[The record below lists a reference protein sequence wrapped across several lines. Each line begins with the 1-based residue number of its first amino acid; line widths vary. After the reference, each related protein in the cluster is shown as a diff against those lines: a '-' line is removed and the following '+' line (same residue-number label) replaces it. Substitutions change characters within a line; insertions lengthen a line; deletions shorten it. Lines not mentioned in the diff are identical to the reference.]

1 MQNPSHKPAT
11 QIEPSLLIGPIT
23 QLLPMAGLPLKGP
36 LEDKDLAPLLRQG
49 IVIGGSDLLEIADYN
64 SLYLQH
70 KQAIENKQVQHIHLS
85 HPMVAL
91 PGFIDAHTHICYAG
105 DRAADYALRNSGA
118 SYLDIAKEG
127 GGIWSSIGSTRAASQ
142 EELVQNTLKNAQRHL
157 SQGVTTIEVK
167 SGYAGSVSEELK
179 MLRAIQK
186 ANEESPADLISCCL
200 AAHIFP
206 KDYPGSPVNYLNEIV
221 QDLFPILVQENLT
234 HRVDAF
240 IEQTAFTPSVIGPYL
255 EAAKAHGFDLCI
267 HADQFSTA
275 GSQVAIQYGALSADH
290 LEASTQKEIQALA
303 ASNTL
308 AMALPGASLGLGM
321 GFAPARALLDAG
333 AGLVIASD
341 WNPGSAPMGHL
352 LCQAALLGAAE
363 KLSHAEVLAG
373 ISYRA
378 AAALALT
385 DRGVLSTGKMA
396 DILLFPTA
404 HYRNILYQQGMMGPS
419 MIFKSGQLVYKK

>member
-1 MQNPSHKPAT
+1 MQNPSQNHPI
-11 QIEPSLLIGPIT
+11 QIAPSLLIGPIT
-23 QLLPMAGLPLKGP
+23 QLLPMTGLPLKGP
-36 LEDKDLAPLLRQG
+36 LKDKDLRLLSQQG
-49 IVIGGSDLLEIADYN
+49 IVISGSDILEIADYN
-64 SLYLQH
+64 SLYLRH
-70 KQAIENKQVQHIHLS
+70 KKAIENKQIQHIELDR
-85 HPMVAL
+85 PMVAL

-118 SYLDIAKEG
+118 SYLEIAKEG
-127 GGIWSSIGSTRAASQ
+127 GGIWNSIGSCRAASQ
-142 EELVQNTLKNAQRHL
+142 EELAQNTLKNAQRHL

-186 ANEESPADLISCCL
+186 ANKQSQADLISCCL

-206 KDYPGSPVNYLNEIV
+206 KDYPGSPSNYLSEIIK
-221 QDLFPILVQENLT
+221 DLFPVLVQENLT
-234 HRVDAF
+234 QRVDAF

-255 EAAKAHGFDLCI
+255 EAAKAQGFELCI

-275 GSQVAIQYGALSADH
+275 GSEVAIQYGALSADH

-321 GFAPARALLDAG
+321 GYAPARELLDAG

-352 LCQAALLGAAE
+352 LLQAALLGAAE

-385 DRGVLSTGKMA
+385 DRGVLSVGKMA
-396 DILLFPTA
+396 DLLLFPAT
-404 HYRNILYQQGMMGPS
+404 HYRDILYQQGMMGPA
-419 MIFKSGQLVYKK
+419 MVFKSGQLAFKS

>member
-1 MQNPSHKPAT
+1 MQNPSQNNPT
-11 QIEPSLLIGPIT
+11 QREPSLLIGPIA
-23 QLLPMAGLPLKGP
+23 QLLPMTGLPLKGA
-36 LEDKDLAPLLRQG
+36 LKDEDLPLLSHQG
-49 IVIGGSDLLEIADYN
+49 LVIGGTDIIEIADYN
-64 SLYLQH
+64 SLYLRH
-70 KQAIENKQVQHIHLS
+70 KQAIKTKQIEHIQLER
-85 HPMVAL
+85 PMVAL

-118 SYLDIAKEG
+118 SYLDIAKAG
-127 GGIWSSIGSTRAASQ
+127 GGIWNSIGSTRAASQ
-142 EELVQNTLKNAQRHL
+142 EELTENTLKNAQRHL

-179 MLRAIQK
+179 MLRAIKK
-186 ANEESPADLISCCL
+186 ANDQSPADLISCCL

-206 KDYPGSPVNYLNEIV
+206 ADYPGSPSDYLREMV
-221 QDLFPILVQENLT
+221 QALFPVLVQENLT
-234 HRVDAF
+234 QRVDAF

-255 EAAKAHGFDLCI
+255 EAAKAQGFDLCI

-275 GSQVAIQYGALSADH
+275 GSEVAIQYGALSADH

-321 GFAPARALLDAG
+321 GYAPARALLDAG

-352 LCQAALLGAAE
+352 LLQAALLGAAE

-385 DRGVLSTGKMA
+385 DRGVLSAGKIA
-396 DILLFPTA
+396 DLLLFPTA
-404 HYRNILYQQGMMGPS
+404 HYRDILYQQGMMGPAI
-419 MIFKSGQLVYKK
+419 IFKSGQLVSKK